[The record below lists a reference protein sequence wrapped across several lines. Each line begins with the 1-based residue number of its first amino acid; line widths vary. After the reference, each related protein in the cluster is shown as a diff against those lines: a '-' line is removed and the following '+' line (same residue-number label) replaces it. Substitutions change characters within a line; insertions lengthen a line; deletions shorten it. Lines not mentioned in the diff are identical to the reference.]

1 MKKFFSLIA
10 LIVMATTITSCDP
23 TPTPEPTPETLTAS
37 VTPSEITA
45 DGTSKAVFTVK
56 YGDKAVSSV
65 KAYVNG
71 VETALTN
78 LTFTTKTAGT
88 YKFYFTYEWTSGKT
102 VKSNEVSVTAKA
114 AQASGDG
121 SGLTMSV
128 DNTIIQVNKGRATFT
143 IKYNGKIVESAYKI
157 YKNGT
162 ETSLPTTEVTIDGKK
177 YKQPYFE
184 SKQTGSFSFY
194 VTYNITE
201 STKNAPISVQVNND
215 AIPDRAEDP
224 KPNSTS
230 FKRRA
235 MVMQFTGTNC
245 PNCPYLIEPLEQMAA
260 DAAYKDKFSWAAIH
274 TYNSDSDP
282 AAPCTDADRTFTTR
296 YYPTVLVDIGNS
308 IGAYSNAALNL
319 SNLQNAVKNSVA
331 NPASAGISATMT
343 LDENNRM
350 VTARVSVKAKDAK
363 VYNVNMWL
371 LEDNIKGGQ
380 EGSSTIKEHDHALR
394 YVARDKSAI
403 EKYKQL
409 GQPLDVFT
417 GGYPLNDNKA
427 MTAGQVA
434 DYIFSINISNQS
446 IKLANCK
453 LVFFV
458 TTSTG
463 NSYTVVNSVV
473 SKDLKTAVPF
483 EYTE

>member
-1 MKKFFSLIA
+1 MKKFFSIIA
-10 LIVMATTITSCDP
+10 MIAAVALASCEP
-23 TPTPEPTPETLTAS
+23 TPTPDPDPTPEKLTAS

-45 DGTSKAVFTVK
+45 DGQSKAVFTVK
-56 YGDKAVSSV
+56 YGDKAVTNV

-71 VETALTN
+71 VETSLTN

-88 YKFYFTYEWTSGKT
+88 YKFYFSYEWTTGKT

-121 SGLTMSV
+121 SGLTMEV

-143 IKYNGKIVESAYKI
+143 IKFNGKVVESGYKM

-224 KPNSTS
+224 NPSSTS

-235 MVMQFTGTNC
+235 LVMQYTGTAC
-245 PNCPYLIEPLEQMAA
+245 GYCPYMIRPLETLAA
-260 DAAYKDKFSWAAIH
+260 DANYKDKFSWIAIH
-274 TYNSDSDP
+274 TFTSDDIAKPSNS
-282 AAPCTDADRTFTTR
+282 ADYEKLRVQG
-296 YYPTVLVDIGNS
+296 YPTVLVDYSQVSFAHNDAVNLGVLKKAIDNS
-308 IGAYSNAALNL
+308 M
-319 SNLQNAVKNSVA
+319 A

-343 LDENNRM
+343 FDENNRV

-363 VYNVNMWL
+363 VYRVSMWL
-371 LEDNIKGGQ
+371 IEDNIRQKQNGDPNI
-380 EGSSTIKEHDHALR
+380 EYHDNAVR
-394 YVARDKSAI
+394 YVARGTDGSAD
-403 EKYKQL
+403 YY
-409 GQPLDVFT
+409 
-417 GGYPLNDNKA
+417 GYPLNEGNA
-427 MTAGQVA
+427 MNPGQIC
-434 DYIFSINISNQS
+434 DYVFSINISDQS
-446 IKLANCK
+446 IKPANCQ
-453 LVFFV
+453 LALFV

-463 NSYTVVNSVV
+463 NSYTVVNSAVT
-473 SKDLKTAVPF
+473 KDLKTTLPF
-483 EYTE
+483 EYNE

>member
-10 LIVMATTITSCDP
+10 LIVMATTITSCNP
-23 TPTPEPTPETLTAS
+23 TPTPDPTPETLTAS

-78 LTFTTKTAGT
+78 LTFTTKSAGT
-88 YKFYFTYEWTSGKT
+88 YKFYFTYEWTTGKT

-143 IKYNGKIVESAYKI
+143 IKYNGKIVESGYKM

-162 ETSLPTTEVTIDGKK
+162 ETTLPTTEVTIDGKK

-184 SKQTGSFSFY
+184 SKTTGTFSFKA
-194 VTYNITE
+194 TYNYVEKTNGEIV
-201 STKNAPISVQVNND
+201 IQVNND
-215 AIPDRAEDP
+215 AIPDSAEDP
-224 KPNSTS
+224 NPSSTS
-230 FKRRA
+230 FKHRA
-235 MVMQFTGTNC
+235 MVMQFTGTEC
-245 PNCPYLIEPLEQMAA
+245 GYCPYMIEPLEQMAA
-260 DAAYKDKFSWAAIH
+260 DTVYKDKFSWAAIH
-274 TYNSDSDP
+274 TYNPNSDP
-282 AAPCTDADRTFTTR
+282 AAPCVTSDQQKLEST
-296 YYPTVLVDIGNS
+296 YGVKGYPSVFVDIGTLVGNMQNN
-308 IGAYSNAALNL
+308 IALNL
-319 SNLQNAVKNSVA
+319 ANLKKAVDNSVA

-343 LDENNRM
+343 LDENNRV
-350 VTARVSVKAKDAK
+350 VTARVRVKAKDAK
-363 VYNVNMWL
+363 VYNVSMWL

-380 EGSSTIKEHDHALR
+380 AGSSTITSHDHAVR
-394 YVARDKSAI
+394 YVARGADNSASYI
-403 EKYKQL
+403 
-409 GQPLDVFT
+409 
-417 GGYPLNDNKA
+417 GYPLNDGKA
-427 MTAGQVA
+427 MTAGQIA

-483 EYTE
+483 EYNE

>member
-10 LIVMATTITSCDP
+10 LIAAVALASCEP
-23 TPTPEPTPETLTAS
+23 TPTPDPDPTPEKLTAS

-45 DGTSKAVFTVK
+45 DGQSKAVFTVK

-71 VETALTN
+71 VETSLTN

-88 YKFYFTYEWTSGKT
+88 YKFYFSYEWTTGKT

-143 IKYNGKIVESAYKI
+143 IKYNGDVVESGYKM
-157 YKNGT
+157 YQNGNAVT
-162 ETSLPTTEVTIDGKK
+162 LPTTEVTIDGKK

-224 KPNSTS
+224 NPSSTS

-235 MVMQFTGTNC
+235 LVMQYTGTAC
-245 PNCPYLIEPLEQMAA
+245 GYCPYMIRPLETLAA
-260 DAAYKDKFSWAAIH
+260 DANYKDKFSWIAIH
-274 TYNSDSDP
+274 TFTSDDIAKPSNS
-282 AAPCTDADRTFTTR
+282 ADYEKLRVQG
-296 YYPTVLVDIGNS
+296 YPTVLVDYSQVSFAHNDAVNLGVLKKAIDNS
-308 IGAYSNAALNL
+308 M
-319 SNLQNAVKNSVA
+319 A

-343 LDENNRM
+343 FDENNRV

-363 VYNVNMWL
+363 VYRVSMWL
-371 LEDNIKGGQ
+371 IEDNIRQKQNGDPNI
-380 EGSSTIKEHDHALR
+380 EYHDNAVR
-394 YVARDKSAI
+394 YVARGTDGSAD
-403 EKYKQL
+403 YY
-409 GQPLDVFT
+409 
-417 GGYPLNDNKA
+417 GYPLNEGNA
-427 MTAGQVA
+427 MNPGQIC
-434 DYIFSINISNQS
+434 DYVFSINISDQS
-446 IKLANCK
+446 IKPANCQ
-453 LVFFV
+453 LALFV

-463 NSYTVVNSVV
+463 NSYTVVNSAVT
-473 SKDLKTAVPF
+473 KDLKTTLPF
-483 EYTE
+483 EYNE

>member
-56 YGDKAVSSV
+56 YGDKTVSNV

-88 YKFYFTYEWTSGKT
+88 YKFYFTYEWTTGKT

-128 DNTIIQVNKGRATFT
+128 DNSIIQVNTGRAIFT
-143 IKYNGKIVESAYKI
+143 IKYNGKIVESGYKM

-162 ETSLPTTEVTIDGKK
+162 ETTLPTTEVTIDGKK

-184 SKQTGSFSFY
+184 SKTTGTFSFKA
-194 VTYNITE
+194 TYNYVEKTNGEIV
-201 STKNAPISVQVNND
+201 IQVNND
-215 AIPDRAEDP
+215 AIPDRAKDP
-224 KPNSTS
+224 KEHSTS
-230 FKRRA
+230 FKHRA

-245 PNCPYLIEPLEQMAA
+245 GFCPYMIEPLEQMAA
-260 DAAYKDKFSWAAIH
+260 DTVYKDKFSWAAIH
-274 TYNSDSDP
+274 TFNSDSDP
-282 AAPCTDADRTFTTR
+282 AAPCNTEDRNKLYFAQAFGGIDG
-296 YYPTVLVDIGNS
+296 YPAVLVDLGSTIYNMQ
-308 IGAYSNAALNL
+308 NNKALNL
-319 SNLQNAVKNSVA
+319 ANLKKAVDNSVA

-343 LDENNRM
+343 LDENNRV

-363 VYNVNMWL
+363 VYNVSMWL
-371 LEDNIKGGQ
+371 LEDNIKGAQG
-380 EGSSTIKEHDHALR
+380 GSSTITSHDHALR
-394 YVARDKSAI
+394 YVARGADNKASYI
-403 EKYKQL
+403 
-409 GQPLDVFT
+409 
-417 GGYPLNDNKA
+417 GYPLNDGKA
-427 MTAGQVA
+427 MTAGQVV

>member
-10 LIVMATTITSCDP
+10 LIVMATTITSCNP
-23 TPTPEPTPETLTAS
+23 TPTPDPTPESLTAS

-45 DGTSKAVFTVK
+45 DGQSKAVFTVK

-71 VETALTN
+71 VETSLTN

-88 YKFYFTYEWTSGKT
+88 YKFYFSYEWTTGKT

-114 AQASGDG
+114 ASNDQSGDN
-121 SGLTMSV
+121 SGLTMEV
-128 DNTIIQVNKGRATFT
+128 DNTIIQVNKGRAIFT
-143 IKYNGKIVESAYKI
+143 IKFNGKVVESGYKM

-224 KPNSTS
+224 NPSSTS

-245 PNCPYLIEPLEQMAA
+245 GFCPYMIEPLEQMAA

-274 TYNSDSDP
+274 TFNSDSDP
-282 AAPCTDADRTFTTR
+282 AAPCNTEDRNKLYFAQAFGGVDG
-296 YYPTVLVDIGNS
+296 YPAVLVDLGSTIYNMQ
-308 IGAYSNAALNL
+308 NNKALNL
-319 SNLQNAVKNSVA
+319 ANLKKAVDNSVA
-331 NPASAGISATMT
+331 NPASAGIAAAMT
-343 LDENNRM
+343 LDENNRV
-350 VTARVSVKAKDAK
+350 VTARVSVKAKDSK
-363 VYNVNMWL
+363 VYNVSMWL
-371 LEDNIKGGQ
+371 LEDNINGAQG
-380 EGSSTIKEHDHALR
+380 GSSTIKEHDHALR
-394 YVARDKSAI
+394 YVARGAGNTAS
-403 EKYKQL
+403 Y
-409 GQPLDVFT
+409 V
-417 GGYPLNDNKA
+417 GYALNDGKA
-427 MTAGQVA
+427 MTAGQIA
-434 DYIFSINISNQS
+434 DYVFSINISNQS
-446 IKLANCK
+446 VKLANCK
-453 LVFFV
+453 LIFFV

-483 EYTE
+483 EYNE